1 MNVAFPAIFIFC
13 LLLPGFLFRQFYQ
26 RREVRSFEHSPFS
39 TVALEAGTGLMQ
51 DVLPV
56 NFYTA
61 IAVALPVINAV
72 LRVVTHEALG
82 RREA

>member
-1 MNVAFPAIFIFC
+1 MRTRKPWWRSRTLQVNALVAA
-13 LLLPGFLFRQFYQ
+13 L
-26 RREVRSFEHSPFS
+26 
-39 TVALEAGTGLMQ
+39 VALEAGTGLMQ
-51 DVLPV
+51 PVLPV

>member
-39 TVALEAGTGLMQ
+39 TVALEA
-51 DVLPV
+51 VLWGRV
-56 NFYTA
+56 CSILSRACWRMHWA
-61 IAVALPVINAV
+61 I
-72 LRVVTHEALG
+72 R
-82 RREA
+82 

>member
-39 TVALEAGTGLMQ
+39 TMALEA
-51 DVLPV
+51 VL
-56 NFYTA
+56 
-61 IAVALPVINAV
+61 
-72 LRVVTHEALG
+72 
-82 RREA
+82 

>member
-1 MNVAFPAIFIFC
+1 MCSVAKPWWKSRTIRVNA
-13 LLLPGFLFRQFYQ
+13 LVAAL
-26 RREVRSFEHSPFS
+26 
-39 TVALEAGTGLMQ
+39 VALEAGTGLMQ
-51 DVLPV
+51 PVLPV

>member
-1 MNVAFPAIFIFC
+1 MPTRKRWWRSRTLQLNALVAA
-13 LLLPGFLFRQFYQ
+13 L
-26 RREVRSFEHSPFS
+26 
-39 TVALEAGTGLMQ
+39 VALEAGTGLMQ